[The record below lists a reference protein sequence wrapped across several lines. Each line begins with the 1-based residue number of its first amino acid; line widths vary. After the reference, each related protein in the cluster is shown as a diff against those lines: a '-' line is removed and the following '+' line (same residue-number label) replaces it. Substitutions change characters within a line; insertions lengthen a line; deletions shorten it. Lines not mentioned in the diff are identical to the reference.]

1 MADEAFEAGDVTQAA
16 QAYAHVLQDE
26 PGHPKAVAGLARCY
40 LKSGD
45 VERAKTTPAPGA
57 ARRA

>member
-1 MADEAFEAGDVTQAA
+1 MR
-16 QAYAHVLQDE
+16 HVLQDE

-45 VERAKTTPAPGA
+45 VERAKNTLAARARPTTPPTKPC
-57 ARRA
+57 ARSRPN